1 MQLETC
7 KKPKSRGQLQTQAT
21 VPDGN
26 GKAILLRPC
35 GAGGGGGGGLLVLV
49 GSKSIDCGVAWGR
62 APTLPPLNI
71 VNGPDTVLCNV
82 EMENGKTGARC

>member
-7 KKPKSRGQLQTQAT
+7 KKPKSRVQLQTQAT

-35 GAGGGGGGGLLVLV
+35 GAGGGGGLLVLV

-71 VNGPDTVLCNV
+71 VNGPDTVLRNV